1 HGGAGHPKAARNRPA
16 RMRPDAAKATGRP
29 DHWRVADTDRLAAD
43 VTALPAAGPAAAA
56 RWRGCLV
63 RRARAEI
70 LEGPG
75 KAAGRLAELTRAAA
89 DARAV
94 WGDRHPETARCEVE
108 LARAALAAAN
118 PVDPDKA
125 LHRAPPVR

>member
-1 HGGAGHPKAARNRPA
+1 MPRFPHV
-16 RMRPDAAKATGRP
+16 T
-29 DHWRVADTDRLAAD
+29 WTVVLAAGLL
-43 VTALPAAGPAAAA
+43 AHPAAAAA

-75 KAAGRLAELTRAAA
+75 KAAGRLAELTRAVA

-108 LARAALAAAN
+108 LARAALAAEKPIDA
-118 PVDPDKA
+118 DKA
-125 LHRAPPVR
+125 LDRALPVLAAAPGGEHPD